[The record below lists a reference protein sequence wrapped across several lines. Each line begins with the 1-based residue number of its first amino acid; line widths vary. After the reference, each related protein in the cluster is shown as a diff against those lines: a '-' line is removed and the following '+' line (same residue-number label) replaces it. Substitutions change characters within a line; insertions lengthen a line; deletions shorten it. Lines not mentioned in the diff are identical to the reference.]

1 MWRISHGKKERI
13 EQMKLILRQ
22 NYESLGEAGTV
33 INVKPGFARNFL
45 IPKGLAMLA
54 TDKNLK
60 KYENEKKQMSW
71 RQEKEKRQSEE
82 LAKTL
87 ENVSCTITVQVG
99 EEDKMFG
106 SVTSQNIAEAL
117 ESQGYKIDK
126 RKITLDEPIKSLGI
140 YSIPIKLHTDVE
152 AKVKVWVVKE

>member
-1 MWRISHGKKERI
+1 
-13 EQMKLILRQ
+13 MKLLLRQ
-22 NYESLGEAGTV
+22 DYKPLGEAGEIV
-33 INVKPGFARNFL
+33 NVKPGYARNFL
-45 IPKGLAMLA
+45 IPNGLAMLA
-54 TDKNLK
+54 SDKNLK
-60 KYENEKKQMSW
+60 RYENEKKQMFW
-71 RQEKEKRQSEE
+71 RQEKEKRQSED

-117 ESQGYKIDK
+117 EAQGYSVDK
-126 RKITLDEPIKSLGI
+126 RKIILEEPIKSLGI
-140 YSIPIKLHTDVE
+140 YSVPIKLHTDVE

>member
-1 MWRISHGKKERI
+1 
-13 EQMKLILRQ
+13 MKLVLRQ
-22 NYESLGEAGTV
+22 DYESLGVAGDV
-33 INVKPGFARNFL
+33 INAKPGFARNFL
-45 IPKGLAMLA
+45 IPNGYAMLA

-60 KYENEKKQMSW
+60 RYENDKKQMHW
-71 RQEKEKRQSEE
+71 QQEKEKRQSEE

-117 ESQGYKIDK
+117 EAQGHIIDK
-126 RKITLDEPIKSLGI
+126 RKVLLEEPIKSLGI
-140 YSIPIKLHTDVE
+140 YSVPIKLHTDVE

>member
-1 MWRISHGKKERI
+1 
-13 EQMKLILRQ
+13 MKLVLRQ
-22 NYESLGEAGTV
+22 DYEPLGESGTV
-33 INVKPGFARNFL
+33 VNVKPGFARNFL
-45 IPKGLAMLA
+45 IPKGLAMPA
-54 TDKNLK
+54 TEKNLK
-60 KYENEKKQMSW
+60 RYENEKKQMFW

-117 ESQGYKIDK
+117 DSQGYKIDK
-126 RKITLDEPIKSLGI
+126 RKIVLEEPIKSLGI
-140 YSIPIKLHTDVE
+140 YSVPIKLHTDVE

>member
-1 MWRISHGKKERI
+1 
-13 EQMKLILRQ
+13 MKIVLRQ
-22 NYESLGEAGTV
+22 DYEPLGTAGEIV
-33 INVKPGFARNFL
+33 NVKTGFARNFL
-45 IPKGLAMLA
+45 IPKGYAMLA

-60 KYENEKKQMSW
+60 RYENDQKQLHW
-71 RQEKEKRQSEE
+71 LQEKEKRQSEE

-106 SVTSQNIAEAL
+106 SVTSQNITEAL
-117 ESQGYKIDK
+117 EAQGYTIDK
-126 RKITLDEPIKSLGI
+126 RKILLEEPIKSLGI
-140 YSIPIKLHTDVE
+140 YSVPIKLHADVE